1 MSRAPSRSSAL
12 TTCSSSPRSEKRR
25 WREAG
30 RGAPF
35 STNKPYVGAR
45 HFSGLDFQG
54 GTLRC
59 KCCGSARKAPSR
71 RSPSPCASRT
81 NTACPSCVHSTASRA
96 REGGRAKGCVRATGV
111 VRAPLERGAAPLL
124 YLYSSAARAGQND
137 HSPGSCE
144 LEDVILAIAPGKDLA
159 NLLVRWSSR

>member
-12 TTCSSSPRSEKRR
+12 TTCSSSPRSETRR
-25 WREAG
+25 RREAG

-59 KCCGSARKAPSR
+59 KCCGSARKLR
-71 RSPSPCASRT
+71 RVAVSFSLRFS
-81 NTACPSCVHSTASRA
+81 NEHSTASRA
-96 REGGRAKGCVRATGV
+96 REGGRAKGCVRVTGV

-144 LEDVILAIAPGKDLA
+144 LEDVILAIAPGDLA